1 MSAVQHL
8 EAADAAESRD
18 EGLQHVHEGVER
30 LGKAAVAGALL
41 GLLNKGLESGEDL
54 LEG

>member
-8 EAADAAESRD
+8 EGADAAESRD
-18 EGLQHVHEGVER
+18 EGLQHAHEGVER

-41 GLLNKGLESGEDL
+41 GLLNKGLESG
-54 LEG
+54 